1 LSSRFIGPFEILEK
15 VGVVAYRLALLPDLS
30 SIHVVFHVLMLRK
43 HLSDSFHE
51 LEVQPVELRED
62 ISYEVQS
69 VEIMD
74 RKGGKL

>member
-1 LSSRFIGPFEILEK
+1 MEK

-43 HLSDSFHE
+43 HLSDSFHV
-51 LEVQPVELRED
+51 LEVQPVEFRED